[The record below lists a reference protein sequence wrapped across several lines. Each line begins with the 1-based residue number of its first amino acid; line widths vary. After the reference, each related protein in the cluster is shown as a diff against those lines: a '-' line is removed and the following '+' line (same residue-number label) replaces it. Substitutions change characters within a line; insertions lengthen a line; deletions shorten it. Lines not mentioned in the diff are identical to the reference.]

1 MKVIVT
7 YTKTLVEEK
16 EIEVD
21 DKYKVLET
29 DCNHLSFG
37 EIGKLQVGLTREV
50 GKEIFDS
57 DDYIELKSA
66 RSSENDEILWEW

>member
-7 YTKTLVEEK
+7 YAKIIIEEK

-29 DCNHLSFG
+29 GCNHLSFN
-37 EIGKLQVGLTREV
+37 EIGKLKDGLT
-50 GKEIFDS
+50 KEISKDIFNS

-66 RSSENDEILWEW
+66 RNSENDEMLWEW